1 MRRCTKEQRSL
12 MALVDYLTFAGRHRR
27 FLAFGFLLTFTSSA
41 GQTFFIGLFGPEIRD
56 AFGLSHTGWGGLYL
70 IGTLASALVLP
81 WTGQLIDRLDLRWYV
96 ALALIGLAIAC
107 LVMSLI
113 QSLLALTIAIFLLRQ
128 MGQGVTSHTASTS
141 MARYFGPDRGKAL
154 AIASTGIAAGE
165 AILPVLAILAI
176 SVIGWRMTYGLAS
189 GFILLVLLPT
199 ALLLLRGHADR
210 HQRHLRAEKAS
221 ISANL
226 GRRTDSNRRQM
237 LTELRFYLMLPAFVA
252 PSIIMTALFFHH
264 LTLAEGKGWT
274 AAWMTGQYWVF
285 ALFAVMGSL
294 ATGPLIDRLS
304 ARRIMPLYLIPM
316 VMALIL
322 LVPAE
327 ARLWVLPY
335 LALLGLTS
343 GLAFTGFS
351 ALWAELYG
359 TGHLGAIRSL
369 AGAISVFAS
378 ALGPVLAGLMLDR
391 GINME
396 FIGLGFAGYGLIATL
411 LLMQALRMPVANNV
425 EEGFSHS

>member
-1 MRRCTKEQRSL
+1 MV
-12 MALVDYLTFAGRHRR
+12 LVDYLTFASRHRR

-41 GQTFFIGLFGPEIRD
+41 GQTFFIGIFGPEIRD
-56 AFGLSHTGWGGLYL
+56 AFDLSHAGWGGIYL
-70 IGTLASALVLP
+70 IGTLASALILP
-81 WTGQLIDRLDLRWYV
+81 WTGQLIDRFDLRWYV
-96 ALALIGLAIAC
+96 AFALIGLAVAC

-128 MGQGVTSHTASTS
+128 TGQGVASHTAATS

-165 AILPVLAILAI
+165 AILPILAILAI
-176 SVIGWRMTYGLAS
+176 SVIGWRMTYGLTSA
-189 GFILLVLLPT
+189 LVLL
-199 ALLLLRGHADR
+199 ALLPIALVLLRGHEDR
-210 HQRHLRAEKAS
+210 HRRHLHAEKAGA
-221 ISANL
+221 SANKSHA
-226 GRRTDSNRRQM
+226 TDSNRRQM
-237 LTELRFYLMLPAFVA
+237 LTEPRFYLMLPAFVA

-285 ALFAVMGSL
+285 ALFAVTGSL
-294 ATGPLIDRLS
+294 AAGPLIDRLS

-327 ARLWVLPY
+327 APLWVLPY

-359 TGHLGAIRSL
+359 TDHLGAIRSL

-378 ALGPVLAGLMLDR
+378 ALGPVVAGLLLDR
-391 GINME
+391 GISME
-396 FIGLGFAGYGLIATL
+396 IIGLGFAGYGLIATL
-411 LLMQALRMPVANNV
+411 LLLQALRMPITSNV
-425 EEGFSHS
+425 EEILNHP

>member
-1 MRRCTKEQRSL
+1 

-41 GQTFFIGLFGPEIRD
+41 GQTFFIGIFGPEIRD
-56 AFGLSHTGWGGLYL
+56 AFDLSHTGWGSLYL
-70 IGTLASALVLP
+70 IGTLASALILP

-96 ALALIGLAIAC
+96 AFALIGLAIAC
-107 LVMSLI
+107 LAMSLI

-128 MGQGVTSHTASTS
+128 MGQGVASHAAATS

-165 AILPVLAILAI
+165 AILPILAILGI
-176 SVIGWRMTYGLAS
+176 SVIGWRMTYGLTS
-189 GFILLVLLPT
+189 VFILFVLLPA
-199 ALLLLRGHADR
+199 ALLLLRDHTDR
-210 HQRHLRAEKAS
+210 HQRHLHAERARAS
-221 ISANL
+221 VNL
-226 GRRTDSNRRQM
+226 GDVKDRNRRQM
-237 LTELRFYLMLPAFVA
+237 LTEPRFYLMLPAFVA

-274 AAWMTGQYWVF
+274 AIWMTGQYWVF
-285 ALFAVMGSL
+285 ALFAVTGSL
-294 ATGPLIDRLS
+294 AAGPLIDRLS
-304 ARRIMPLYLIPM
+304 AKRIMPLYLTPM

-327 ARLWVLPY
+327 APLWVVPY
-335 LALLGLTS
+335 LALLGLTA

-369 AGAISVFAS
+369 AGAIGVFAS
-378 ALGPVLAGLMLDR
+378 ALGPVLAGVLLDR
-391 GINME
+391 GVSME
-396 FIGLGFAGYGLIATL
+396 IIGLGFAGYGLIATL
-411 LLMQALRMPVANNV
+411 LLLQALRMPVANKV
-425 EEGFSHS
+425 EEVFRHS